1 MYSTSFQ
8 DAMIQLGN
16 TWVRASQIETVK
28 KRLGN
33 TTNTEEVFVTLI
45 SGRTVTFIG
54 DKGEAQEIA
63 RMAVGL

>member
-33 TTNTEEVFVTLI
+33 TTTTEEVFVTLI
-45 SGRTVTFIG
+45 SGRTVTFNG
-54 DKGEAQEIA
+54 AKGESQKIA
-63 RMAVGL
+63 RMAIGL

>member
-33 TTNTEEVFVTLI
+33 TTTTEEVFVTLI
-45 SGRTVTFIG
+45 SGRTVTFNG
-54 DKGEAQEIA
+54 AKGEAEKIA